1 MSEWPDF
8 EIPDTWTL
16 TRIEELAETL
26 RAGGTPSRKKKSY
39 FGGDIPFAIIE
50 DITASDT
57 YLESTKQTITKEGL
71 EASSA
76 WIVPEGSVLLSMY
89 ATIGATAINTLPLA
103 TNQAILAIIP
113 KSTCHPEFL
122 CYCLRAHK
130 RNLAQLN
137 VESTQKNVNKGI
149 VSAFRLPLPPLQ
161 EQKSIAYILSAVQR
175 AIETQERIIQTTT
188 ELKKALM
195 QKLFSEGL
203 RGEPQK
209 ETEIGLVPE
218 SWETPTIESVCT
230 IRASAMTYAQL
241 EKSPSVEN
249 GVRVQGVKVSDMNLP
264 GNEIEF
270 GSANLER
277 LLSEKE
283 ACKRTIPANS
293 IIFPK
298 RGAAIATNKKRL
310 TKNYTV
316 LDPNLIAVIPSK
328 TVNHRYLFQW
338 FNTFDL
344 KKITDPGPTPQ
355 LNKKDIAPLRFP
367 MPPLDEQQEI
377 AAAIDATEE
386 KNTLYFHKRAQL
398 ENLYNALLN
407 ELMTGQT
414 RVREHDLLS
423 RDAAQ

>member
-1 MSEWPDF
+1 LW
-8 EIPDTWTL
+8 
-16 TRIEELAETL
+16 
-26 RAGGTPSRKKKSY
+26 
-39 FGGDIPFAIIE
+39 
-50 DITASDT
+50 
-57 YLESTKQTITKEGL
+57 
-71 EASSA
+71 
-76 WIVPEGSVLLSMY
+76 
-89 ATIGATAINTLPLA
+89 
-103 TNQAILAIIP
+103 
-113 KSTCHPEFL
+113 
-122 CYCLRAHK
+122 
-130 RNLAQLN
+130 
-137 VESTQKNVNKGI
+137 
-149 VSAFRLPLPPLQ
+149 
-161 EQKSIAYILSAVQR
+161 
-175 AIETQERIIQTTT
+175 
-188 ELKKALM
+188 
-195 QKLFSEGL
+195 
-203 RGEPQK
+203 GEPQK

-249 GVRVQGVKVSDMNLP
+249 GVHVQGVKVSDMNLP
-264 GNEIEF
+264 GNQIEF

-328 TVNHRYLFQW
+328 TVNHRYLFHW

-377 AAAIDATEE
+377 AATIDATEE

-398 ENLYNALLN
+398 ENLFNTLLN
-407 ELMTGQT
+407 ELMTGKM
-414 RVREHDLLS
+414 RVHEHGLLS
-423 RDAAQ
+423 RDAGQ